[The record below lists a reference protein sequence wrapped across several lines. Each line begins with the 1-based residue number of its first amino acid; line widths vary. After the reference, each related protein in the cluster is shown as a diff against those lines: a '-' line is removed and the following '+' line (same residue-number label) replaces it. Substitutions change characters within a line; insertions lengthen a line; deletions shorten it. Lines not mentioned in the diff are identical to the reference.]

1 MGDFTGSST
10 INPAVQAV
18 ILVVV
23 AIAVLTDVRRRKIYN
38 VLTFPAMALGL
49 TLNTVA
55 DGASGL
61 LFAVAGLL
69 LGGALFILPVA
80 AMGRGA
86 GDLKLL
92 AAVGAL
98 GGPIFVLWCALFTT
112 IAGGIFAVGVLL
124 ARRRLLSVTAGIAL
138 DLSVGHVPKATS
150 KISLPYAVPITA
162 CAIAALVLRS

>member
-69 LGGALFILPVA
+69 LGGALFILPV
-80 AMGRGA
+80 
-86 GDLKLL
+86 
-92 AAVGAL
+92 
-98 GGPIFVLWCALFTT
+98 
-112 IAGGIFAVGVLL
+112 
-124 ARRRLLSVTAGIAL
+124 
-138 DLSVGHVPKATS
+138 
-150 KISLPYAVPITA
+150 
-162 CAIAALVLRS
+162 